1 MFVDASA
8 IIAIIGREPGWELLL
23 ERMASADKVHV
34 SAISLWESVR
44 GLHRK
49 ADIPLEKAEE
59 MVRHLLARFRAETGI
74 IDDETA
80 REALRASRL
89 FGRGRHKAALNMGDC
104 FAYACARVLDVPLL
118 ARGDDFPQ
126 TDIRLA

>member
-8 IIAIIGREPGWELLL
+8 IIAIIAREPEWESLL
-23 ERMASADKVHV
+23 ERMANAEKIHV
-34 SAISLWESVR
+34 SAISLWEAVR

-49 ADIPLEKAEE
+49 AEIPLDDVEE
-59 MVRHLLARFRAETGI
+59 IVRHLLARFRTETCI
-74 IDDETA
+74 IDDDTA

-89 FGRGRHKAALNMGDC
+89 FGKGSHKAALNLGDC
-104 FAYACARVLDVPLL
+104 FAYGCAKILGVPLL
-118 ARGDDFPQ
+118 AKGDDFPQ